1 MTILLEGENK
11 NMKIQIVIEA
21 DFNEEE
27 LSKIKDEKTGLFP
40 SKGEYADGIT
50 VGHDN
55 GIGMIHV
62 YNQKEYG
69 MKKGIGADILSNVHI
84 KETKIVK

>member
-27 LSKIKDEKTGLFP
+27 LAKLK
-40 SKGEYADGIT
+40 A
-50 VGHDN
+50 
-55 GIGMIHV
+55 
-62 YNQKEYG
+62 
-69 MKKGIGADILSNVHI
+69 ILKV
-84 KETKIVK
+84 T